1 MDNKNYEYDID
12 FAKYFMFDGKGHG
25 NGLIIKGGV
34 GTAKTTML
42 SMIIKILLENTDF
55 VFPTNIRFEQWVYDK
70 YPDRLHFI
78 SNVRQYFEFYCK
90 VSYSQPLLL
99 IWDDSQGNEGFKST
113 GVNSTDGGILS
124 SFLIYLR
131 KFSTSYIYIA
141 HQSYIPRSIT
151 EGFAPYFLYK
161 IDKENFAISINYYEV
176 DSDAFNDN
184 ENIIGKMLSYNE
196 FDKHYLPILS
206 HAFTDFIFNID
217 WYELKQFLSQYEV
230 GEQLKEYVKIY
241 LDGLKNSESGF
252 MSKYEKLQSYSYMD
266 LFIALCLKRKIE
278 LKESTPL
285 NEIINSNTMT
295 RAKKLI
301 RKNKML

>member
-1 MDNKNYEYDID
+1 MIEYNID
-12 FAKYFMFDGKGHG
+12 FSKYFMFDGKGHG

-42 SMIIKILLENTDF
+42 SMIIKILLENTNF

-78 SNVRQYFEFYCK
+78 SNVKQYFEFYCRI
-90 VSYSQPLLL
+90 SYEQPLLL

-113 GVNSTDGGILS
+113 GINTSDGNILS

-161 IDKENFAISINYYEV
+161 IDKEHFAISTNYYEI
-176 DSDAFNDN
+176 DSDAFNDS
-184 ENIIGKMLSYNE
+184 ENIIGKMLPYNQ
-196 FDKHYLPILS
+196 FDKYYLPILS

-217 WYELKQFLSQYEV
+217 WFELKQFLSQYEV
-230 GEQLKEYVKIY
+230 GEQLKEYMKIY
-241 LDGLKNSESGF
+241 LDNLENCETGIKAKYDILK
-252 MSKYEKLQSYSYMD
+252 KYSYQD
-266 LFIALCLKRKIE
+266 LYIALCMKRGKI
-278 LKESTPL
+278 LPHAMPL
-285 NEIINSNTMT
+285 NEIINDNTIT
-295 RAKKLI
+295 RAKKKI
-301 RKNKML
+301 NKEKLLT

>member
-1 MDNKNYEYDID
+1 MGDKYEID
-12 FAKYFMFDGKGHG
+12 FSKYFMFDGKGHG

-42 SMIIKILLENTDF
+42 SMIIKILLENTNF

-70 YPDRLHFI
+70 YPDRLYFI
-78 SNVRQYFEFYCK
+78 SNVIQYFEFYCK
-90 VSYSQPLLL
+90 IPYSQPLLL

-113 GVNSTDGGILS
+113 GVNSVDGNILS

-161 IDKENFAISINYYEV
+161 IDKEHFAISTEYYEI
-176 DSDAFNDN
+176 DSDAFLDN
-184 ENIIGKMLSYNE
+184 ENVIGKMLPYE
-196 FDKHYLPILS
+196 QFDKYYLPILS

-217 WYELKQFLSQYEV
+217 WFELKQFLSQYHV
-230 GEQLKEYVKIY
+230 GENLKEYVKIY
-241 LDGLKNSESGF
+241 LDNLDSKENGDL
-252 MSKYEKLQSYSYMD
+252 SKYETLEKMTYENIY
-266 LFIALCLKRKIE
+266 IALCLKRKKLI
-278 LKESTPL
+278 KESTPL
-285 NEIINSNTMT
+285 DELINPNSISK
-295 RAKKLI
+295 AKKKI
-301 RKNKML
+301 KNNKLLT